1 MKSGTWAYLGHGK
14 DETKQYL
21 FWTSVNIS
29 TVDEKTKIPVIIRRA
44 DGKYYVSE
52 STTAKREGT
61 DIKTTYMTISD
72 HLSPSGY
79 QEITDKGRKCDS
91 LQEAYDVYVKK
102 ITEDYSNF
110 KDTLPKN

>member
-1 MKSGTWAYLGHGK
+1 MK
-14 DETKQYL
+14 KQKFL
-21 FWTSVNIS
+21 SLSAEQMENTMFPSQQL
-29 TVDEKTKIPVIIRRA
+29 P
-44 DGKYYVSE
+44 SE
-52 STTAKREGT
+52 RET
-61 DIKTTYMTISD
+61 DIKTPYMTIAD

-110 KDTLPKN
+110 KDTLLSLIHI